1 MNYCTSHDA
10 VVAEDHSNSTIPKV
24 VGNDDDGDDAKS
36 VAIVENNP
44 KMVVA
49 ETDSRRKKSY
59 KLTEF

>member
-24 VGNDDDGDDAKS
+24 VDNDDGDDAKN
-36 VAIVENNP
+36 VAIAENNP

-49 ETDSRRKKSY
+49 ETDSIRKKI
-59 KLTEF
+59 L